1 MQYSELFSV
10 TIAHTYYDAGMCRDF
25 SFRPT
30 DACRTLLRDHGL
42 LFVESKGGFSVLCR
56 VTRGKDNK
64 QYAFIP
70 LAADMRLSFV
80 LTAVNSRLLNFSEL
94 PLADNR
100 DTVYWLSNLA
110 DNSQNGELLLSA
122 DKAAAFVSTKDRIAL
137 RPPFFQHATTLEQ
150 QTAPISV
157 QDTFGQVLFIRT
169 VPIADG
175 SLPVDLN
182 RQRSGRHLLVIN
194 GGEPFPFYCSSEL
207 SHGNAFAVID
217 IYNHDQ
223 VPEAYRF
230 LSPAGEVLGRK
241 YTCRIAGRRTFWKY
255 YVGLKH
261 DTSIKKEEL
270 SISYP
275 GNTVGFTA
283 LDPKTLADGVQA
295 VPFVAD
301 AALAMRETPVKG
313 IKLLRKK
320 GGGNGHGSG
329 HNGQVPIVENLPN
342 PSTASIS
349 RLQDDPNTY
358 SEIFVYV

>member
-10 TIAHTYYDAGMCRDF
+10 TLAHTYYDAGMCRDF

-42 LFVESKGGFSVLCR
+42 LFVEKEGGFSVLCR
-56 VTRGKDNK
+56 ATEGKDNT

-70 LAADMRLSFV
+70 LAAGVRLSFV
-80 LTAVNSRLLNFSEL
+80 LTAVNPRLLNFSEL
-94 PLADNR
+94 PLENNR
-100 DTVYWLSNLA
+100 NTVYWLSNLL
-110 DNSQNGELLLSA
+110 DNSQNGALLLSA
-122 DKAAAFVSTKDRIAL
+122 DTAAAFVSAKDRIAL
-137 RPPFFQHATTLEQ
+137 RPHFFQHATTLEQ
-150 QTAPISV
+150 QTAPVSV
-157 QDTFGQVLFIRT
+157 LDTFGQAVCSRT

-182 RQRSGRHLLVIN
+182 RQRPGRYLLVVN
-194 GGEPFPFYCSSEL
+194 GGEPYPVYCSSEL

-230 LSPAGEVLGRK
+230 QGPAGEILGRK
-241 YTCRIAGRRTFWKY
+241 YSCRIAGRKTFWKY

-261 DTSIKKEEL
+261 DASIKKEEL

-283 LDPKTLADGVQA
+283 QSPRALADGVQA
-295 VPFVAD
+295 VSFVAD
-301 AALAMRETPVKG
+301 AALALRETPVKG

-329 HNGQVPIVENLPN
+329 HNSQVPIVENLPN